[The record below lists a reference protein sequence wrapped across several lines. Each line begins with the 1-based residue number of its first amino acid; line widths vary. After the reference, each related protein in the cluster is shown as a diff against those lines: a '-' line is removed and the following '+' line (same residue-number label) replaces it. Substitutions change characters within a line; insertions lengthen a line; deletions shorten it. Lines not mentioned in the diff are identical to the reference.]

1 MQMKGAQA
9 IVVSLEKEGV
19 EVVFGYPGGA
29 VLPIYDALLD
39 SPIRHVLTRHEQGAV
54 HAADGYAR
62 VTGKVGVAMAT
73 SGPGATNL
81 VTGIANAYMDSV
93 PLVLITG
100 QVPRP
105 LIGKDSFQEVDITG
119 ITIPITK
126 HNYLVKDPQQLPR
139 IMREAFYIAS
149 TGRPGPVL
157 VDVPRDVAAATIDYS
172 YPEEVRLRGYRPLY
186 EGRLEEV
193 EKAAEAIA
201 GARQPLFFVG
211 GGVIIAGAS
220 AELRRLVEI
229 IGAPVTSSLMG
240 LGAFP
245 GDHPLF
251 LGMAGMHGTF
261 ASNMALTHADLVI
274 GVGVRFDDRVTGKAS
289 EFAPRA
295 RVIHLDIDRAEM
307 SKNIPAH
314 LRVLGHLKWSLA
326 ALCERAR
333 AGDLKDWLAQVR
345 EWQSARPL
353 EYEGSDEVIKPQYVV
368 EQVYEVTGGKAIV
381 ATDVGQHQM
390 WTAQYYKFTRP
401 RTLVTSGG
409 LGTMGYGLPAGIG
422 AQIGRPDE
430 LVFVISGDGSLLMNC
445 QEIVTAVEQ
454 NLPIKVAICNNGYL
468 GMVRQWQELFFNRRY
483 AYSSLHGGG
492 TDYARLAEA
501 LGAVG
506 LRATRPAEVRP
517 VLEQAMQ
524 VRKPVFI
531 DFRVAPEENV
541 FPMVPAG
548 APIHQ
553 MIGA

>member
-1 MQMKGAQA
+1 MKGAQA
-9 IVVSLEKEGV
+9 IVASLEKEGV

-157 VDVPRDVAAATIDYS
+157 VDVPRDVAATTIDYS

-211 GGVIIAGAS
+211 GGAIIAGAS

-274 GVGVRFDDRVTGKAS
+274 GVGVRFDDRVTGKVS

-307 SKNIPAH
+307 SKNVPAH

-524 VRKPVFI
+524 ARKPVFI

>member
-9 IVVSLEKEGV
+9 IVASLEKEGV

-211 GGVIIAGAS
+211 GGAIIAGAS

-274 GVGVRFDDRVTGKAS
+274 GVGVRFDDRVTGKVS

-307 SKNIPAH
+307 SKNVPAH

-524 VRKPVFI
+524 ARKPVFI

>member
-9 IVVSLEKEGV
+9 IVASLEKEGV

-157 VDVPRDVAAATIDYS
+157 VDVPRDVAATTIDYS

-211 GGVIIAGAS
+211 GGAIIAGAS

-274 GVGVRFDDRVTGKAS
+274 GVGVRFDDRVTGKVS

-307 SKNIPAH
+307 SKNVPAH

-524 VRKPVFI
+524 ARKPVFI